1 MALPDEPL
9 TRSEQYLNRTATGG
23 GTIPEEPLTRTE
35 MYLNKIA
42 TGSGNTPD
50 EPLTRMEQYLD
61 YIAENG
67 GGGSSITV
75 EPLTVTQNGT
85 QTAPS
90 GKAYS
95 PVTVNVPQPSGTK
108 NITISQNGTTTEN
121 VKNYASASIT
131 VDVPNVNPNSY
142 EEISGTLSNPWG
154 DIDPAELMAA
164 MAAVGGHYETSASN
178 VLLGITIPDMGSFV
192 FPVALD
198 YWENPTA
205 FVASVLN
212 YAPSI
217 GVSTPQGGCVI
228 YGSNGALLSAYMYV
242 NGTLIDVAS
251 QMAQA
256 PTLLHVYRHPLG
268 DD

>member
-1 MALPDEPL
+1 MALPDSPL
-9 TRSEQYLNRTATGG
+9 TRGEQYLSAIAGQDTAL
-23 GTIPEEPLTRTE
+23 PNVPLTRTE
-35 MYLNKIA
+35 QYLAKIA
-42 TGSGNTPD
+42 GQDVAIPNV
-50 EPLTRMEQYLD
+50 PLTRLEQYLAA
-61 YIAENG
+61 IAEG

-108 NITISQNGTTTEN
+108 NITISQNGTTTED
-121 VKNYASASIT
+121 VAAYANASIT

-154 DIDPAELMAA
+154 NINPSDLMAA
-164 MAAVGGHYETSASN
+164 MAAVGGHYDTSTSN
-178 VLLGITIPDMGSFV
+178 VLLGITIPGMGAFAL
-192 FPVALD
+192 PVALD
-198 YWENPTA
+198 KWDNPTA
-205 FVASVLN
+205 FVASALN
-212 YAPSI
+212 YAPAL
-217 GVSTPQGGCVI
+217 GASTPQGGCLI
-228 YGSNGALLSAYMYV
+228 YGANGALLSAYMYV
-242 NGTLIDVAS
+242 NGTLTDVAS

-256 PTLLHVYRHPLG
+256 PTSLRVYRHPLG